1 MMINS
6 YSEFESNHFISDNAN
21 NVYPTLKVCRNNNSK
36 IHNDNYVLQDI
47 NVMLSVLSK
56 SIVLTAIGISLNYT
70 VFVYILC
77 LIKRK
82 KSVVKTCF
90 ARLLHANR
98 ERDFLYLFG
107 IIIPLCLFIYI
118 KDWYYILNRCVS
130 SSTAV
135 LKGP

>member
-1 MMINS
+1 MVFSLLNHLINYRHVFIRNYFRWWLIS
-6 YSEFESNHFISDNAN
+6 TQNSNSFDNAN
-21 NVYPTLKVCRNNNSK
+21 ICLSSSNTEIGRNNISK

-77 LIKRK
+77 LIKLK

-90 ARLLHANR
+90 ARLLYANR
-98 ERDFLYLFG
+98 ERDFLYLFWHSL
-107 IIIPLCLFIYI
+107 P
-118 KDWYYILNRCVS
+118 N
-130 SSTAV
+130 
-135 LKGP
+135 